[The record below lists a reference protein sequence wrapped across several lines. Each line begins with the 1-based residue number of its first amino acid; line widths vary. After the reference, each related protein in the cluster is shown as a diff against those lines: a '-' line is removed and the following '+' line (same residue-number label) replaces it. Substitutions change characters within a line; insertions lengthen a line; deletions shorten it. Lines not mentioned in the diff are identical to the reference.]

1 MADPR
6 EITATLVVNFG
17 GQAASDNDSLVA
29 EIDDRETG
37 LNSGKT
43 SFLPGD
49 DVWILLYKS
58 ENVTLNTPVTSW
70 GDLILRAGDELVE
83 KEADI
88 QFVDEVESRVGY
100 PMRDGF
106 TSQWIG
112 RTALG
117 LVQTGEL
124 TLQIAQPADVEHWAR
139 LLRVNWTARAAAYK
153 LTNTYIAGLTEYSI
167 ICHFTGIAT

>member
-17 GQAASDNDSLVA
+17 GQSSGNNDALVA

-37 LNSGKT
+37 LNAGKT
-43 SFLPGD
+43 RFSPGE
-49 DVWILLYKS
+49 DVWILVYVS
-58 ENVTLNTPVTSW
+58 TNVTLNTPVTSW
-70 GDLILRAGDELVE
+70 GDLIFRAGDELVE
-83 KEADI
+83 KEQDL
-88 QFVDEVESRVGY
+88 QFVDELEFRVTY
-100 PMRDGF
+100 PIRDGF

-112 RTALG
+112 RTATG

-124 TLQIAQPADVEHWAR
+124 TLQIAQPADVDHWAR
-139 LLRVNWTARAAAYK
+139 LLRVNWTSRARAYR
-153 LTNTYIAGLTEYSI
+153 LTNTLIPGFDEYGI